1 MTGARAPLDRGT
13 KLLLY
18 IFTDFDVA
26 LIDVHVVDS
35 WQADNGYAWRYAH
48 SGANTHAQS
57 WLQIA
62 VIELDQTEFQ
72 PAPTAAAAAA
82 ASLHTHTHTV
92 IQFWAFRKQPKNS
105 RKKTSARMS

>member
-13 KLLLY
+13 KLLLC

-62 VIELDQTEFQ
+62 VIELDQTELQ
-72 PAPTAAAAAA
+72 PAPTAAAAA
-82 ASLHTHTHTV
+82 ASLHTHTHTHCHP
-92 IQFWAFRKQPKNS
+92 ILGISQATKKQ
-105 RKKTSARMS
+105 